1 MSGEALELAVVELRD
16 RVLQVGRRGFVRL
29 V

>member
-1 MSGEALELAVVELRD
+1 MSGEALELAVVELHD